1 MNKEKDLSY
10 ISELIDN
17 YHSLLTEKQLTYIE
31 MYYFDDLSLNEI
43 SEEFNVSKNAIYD
56 SIQKS
61 INNLKEIDQKLKLIE
76 KKKQRLALYEKIKDK
91 ELIEQLKKI
100 EYQK

>member
-10 ISELIDN
+10 ISELIDT

-31 MYYFDDLSLNEI
+31 MYYFEDLSLIEI

-61 INNLKEIDQKLKLIE
+61 INNLKEIDQKLKLID
-76 KKKQRLALYEKIKDK
+76 KQKRRLSLYEKIDDK
-91 ELIEQLKKI
+91 KLVEQLKKI
-100 EYQK
+100 EYEK

>member
-17 YHSLLTEKQLTYIE
+17 YHALLTPKQLTYIE
-31 MYYFDDLSLNEI
+31 MYYFDDLSLIEI

-61 INNLKEIDQKLKLIE
+61 INNLKEIDQKLKLID
-76 KKKQRLALYEKIKDK
+76 KQKRRLVLYEKINDK
-91 ELIEQLKKI
+91 KLVEQLKSI
-100 EYQK
+100 EYEK

>member
-1 MNKEKDLSY
+1 MNKEKELSY

-17 YHSLLTEKQLTYIE
+17 YSSLLTEKQLTYIE
-31 MYYFDDLSLNEI
+31 MYYFEDLSLVEI

-61 INNLKEIDQKLKLIE
+61 INNLKEIDQKLNLI
-76 KKKQRLALYEKIKDK
+76 KRKKQRLALYEKISDK
-91 ELIEQLKKI
+91 KLVEQLKKT
-100 EYQK
+100 EYEK